1 MNNIVNFPLPFCV
14 LAFFV
19 LWGSAVVGAIICKKV
34 GPLPKEQR
42 DDFVVVQG
50 ASLTLLALLIG
61 FTFSMSISRYDLR
74 KNYEESEANAIGTEY
89 VRVGL
94 LPPAETAKVRE
105 LLRRYLDLRVRF
117 YTSRGGEA
125 LQRIYSD
132 TAQLQ
137 NEMWSAVQAPAEVQP
152 TPTIALIVSGMNDVL
167 NAEGYSQAAWW
178 NRIPFEAWVLLAA
191 IAIGC
196 NLMVG
201 YGAYRRSRLLVVLP
215 LAVSISF
222 FLISDIE
229 SPRGGVVRVQ
239 PQNLVSLARGLR

>member
-1 MNNIVNFPLPFCV
+1 MKNIVNFPFLLCI

-19 LWGSAVVGAIICKKV
+19 LWGSAIFGAIICRRF
-34 GPLPKEQR
+34 GSLPKEQR
-42 DDFVVVQG
+42 DDFAVIQG
-50 ASLTLLALLIG
+50 ASLTLLGLLIG

-94 LPPAETAKVRE
+94 LPPAETAKMRE

-117 YTSRGGEA
+117 YTSRRGEA
-125 LQRIYSD
+125 LQRINND

-137 NEMWSAVQAPAEVQP
+137 NEMWSAVQARAEVQP
-152 TPTIALIVSGMNDVL
+152 TPTSALTVSGMNDVL
-167 NAEGYSQAAWW
+167 NAQGYTQAAWW

-196 NLMVG
+196 NLLVG
-201 YGAYRRSRLLVVLP
+201 YGAHQRSLLLVVLP

-222 FLISDIE
+222 FLIADIE

-239 PQNLVSLARGLR
+239 PQNLVSLARALR